1 MKFSEFLEEMGYKL
15 TENQREMADLF
26 PKEGV
31 LLQIPRQNGKTTL
44 LKEYYKYKLNKKC
57 WQIKSVMIIWI
68 YRVIDYLIY
77 KLNERKR

>member
-15 TENQREMADLF
+15 TEHQKEMVDLF

-57 WQIKSVMIIWI
+57 WQIKSAMIIWI

>member
-15 TENQREMADLF
+15 TEYQ
-26 PKEGV
+26 KEGV

-57 WQIKSVMIIWI
+57 
-68 YRVIDYLIY
+68 
-77 KLNERKR
+77 

>member
-15 TENQREMADLF
+15 TEHQKEMADLF
-26 PKEGV
+26 QKEGV

-57 WQIKSVMIIWI
+57 WH
-68 YRVIDYLIY
+68 
-77 KLNERKR
+77 

>member
-15 TENQREMADLF
+15 TEHQKEMADLF
-26 PKEGV
+26 QKEGV

-57 WQIKSVMIIWI
+57 
-68 YRVIDYLIY
+68 
-77 KLNERKR
+77 